1 MFQVRE
7 ATEDDREGALRV
19 LWKAFEAYRDFEEMK
34 KDDWTEYWN
43 RPEDEDWAYVALQDG
58 KVRACLSFFAS
69 ERNIIRGTPLK
80 FGGVWGVG
88 TEPQYRKQGMIAA
101 LVAESFSRMHK
112 EGVVLSILDPFFPP
126 FYEKFGYAQAESR
139 VVHTFKH
146 DNLRDVKGPD
156 DISTRIVDDV
166 GEAMKLLNLQESM
179 ARFGSR
185 AFYLQKSL
193 EKMIAKGHYHIL
205 ERNGIPVGAIK
216 FWFKKVADWEFN
228 LEINPTSYTS
238 IDVLP
243 SIMEL
248 VAKYSSNAREVRW
261 YCEPEIP
268 ITYFMKDP
276 EDAPV
281 ASSGRMMMRVIDF
294 EEYCSSIRVPS
305 QATESIVI
313 ELDDQDCNW
322 NVGTYRISPM
332 EGELEAERVN
342 SEADVVLNSLNL
354 SRVLS
359 GRSPATMLRGIGQIE
374 CSKETAVNLEALFPN
389 ESFVS
394 YQRF

>member
-43 RPEDEDWAYVALQDG
+43 RPEDNDWAYVALQDG

-69 ERNIIRGTPLK
+69 ERSIIRGKPLK

-101 LVAESFSRMHK
+101 LVAESFSRMHE

-126 FYEKFGYAQAESR
+126 FYEEFGYAQAESR

-166 GEAMKLLNLQESM
+166 GEAKKFLNLQESM

-185 AFYLQKSL
+185 VFYLQKSM
-193 EKMIAKGHYHIL
+193 EKLITKGHYHIL

-216 FWFKKVADWEFN
+216 FWFKKAADWEFN

-248 VAKYSSNAREVRW
+248 VAKYSSNAREVKW
-261 YCEPEIP
+261 HCEPEIP

-276 EDAPV
+276 DDAPV

-294 EEYCSSIRVPS
+294 EKYCSSIRVPS
-305 QATESIVI
+305 HATESIVI

-322 NVGTYRISPM
+322 NTGTYRISPI
-332 EGELEAERVN
+332 EGELEAEKVN
-342 SEADVVLNSLNL
+342 SEADIVLNSLNL
-354 SRVLS
+354 SRVIS